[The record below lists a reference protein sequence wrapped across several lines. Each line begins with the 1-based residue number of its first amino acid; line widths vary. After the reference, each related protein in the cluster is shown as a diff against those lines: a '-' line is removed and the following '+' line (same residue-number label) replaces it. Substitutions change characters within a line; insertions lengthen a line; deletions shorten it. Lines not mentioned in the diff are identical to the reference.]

1 MDAEEAIAI
10 LSLVSTLEPPT
21 VAFFKSLLE
30 QAQGKTGDQFLA
42 EADTIWAQIKA
53 NAQKELSPRSSPA
66 DWTRV
71 KVLQSNHDW
80 APQTSGDVDETM
92 RELQTGTPEAT
103 SLSSNRLQML
113 LDLGKVSAAKK
124 SQAV

>member
-1 MDAEEAIAI
+1 MDAQEAIQI

-53 NAQKELSPRSSPA
+53 NAQKELG
-66 DWTRV
+66 
-71 KVLQSNHDW
+71 QS
-80 APQTSGDVDETM
+80 
-92 RELQTGTPEAT
+92 
-103 SLSSNRLQML
+103 
-113 LDLGKVSAAKK
+113 
-124 SQAV
+124 